1 VNRMNKKLLVIID
14 SVDDAKTS
22 LLHAKQKAKGVKHID
37 IVAFSYEDTSSI
49 LFSLPPDEALA
60 IQDKELAKLRT
71 SLSPLINDYLE
82 VGSYTLQTLWHESP
96 VQWLANEVTTSDYE
110 MVIKTRHIDEQ
121 TQFSELDWQLI
132 RFSPLPLYLAADNKW
147 RNNTNVLA
155 ALDLGSEKATK
166 YCLNEAI
173 IKTGLAF
180 AEDYQS
186 EFFACYTVHVSP
198 FLRDLGIVFSDEQ
211 VTNAYEK
218 LPVAQRAL
226 IEAHNLKEQ
235 LKIKAGVVEQVIPS
249 VAAKLN
255 ADLVIMGSVGNTGI
269 KGHLI
274 GNTAEKVMKL
284 LKTDI
289 LVLPPIGV

>member
-1 VNRMNKKLLVIID
+1 MNKKILVIID
-14 SVDDAKTS
+14 STADAKTS
-22 LLHAKQKAKGVKHID
+22 ILHAKQKAKGLKHID
-37 IVAFSYEDTSSI
+37 IVAFSYEDTNNI
-49 LFSLPPDEALA
+49 LFSIPPDEALA
-60 IQDKELAKLRT
+60 IQDKELAKVRAALA
-71 SLSPLINDYLE
+71 PLISEHLDDD
-82 VGSYTLQTLWHESP
+82 SYTLQTLWHESP
-96 VQWLANEVTTSDYE
+96 VQWLANELDTSDYE
-110 MVIKTRHIDEQ
+110 MVIKTRHIDEE
-121 TQFSELDWQLI
+121 TQFTELDWQLI

-173 IKTGLAF
+173 IKAGLAY
-180 AEDYQS
+180 AKDYDS
-186 EFFACYTVHVSP
+186 EFYACYTVHVSP

-211 VTNAYEK
+211 VINAFEK
-218 LPVAQRAL
+218 LPVAQRTL
-226 IEAHNLKEQ
+226 IEAHDLKEK

-289 LVLPPIGV
+289 LVLPPLGV